1 MAGNHVAVSHH
12 IGHSLLRSF
21 RRHIRNAGDNSGI
34 RIRQVRAF
42 LHVPAVPDIGI
53 LHVLPQDTVQEEIRI
68 GNCRIFIAGCLIGG
82 GIELIQGLTDYRS
95 CDIMDF
101 RADATGLVIGSL
113 ITLFIYTIGHCKQK

>member
-1 MAGNHVAVSHH
+1 MFLPFPILAYSTFCHKIQSRKKSVSA
-12 IGHSLLRSF
+12 IVGF
-21 RRHIRNAGDNSGI
+21 
-34 RIRQVRAF
+34 
-42 LHVPAVPDIGI
+42 
-53 LHVLPQDTVQEEIRI
+53 
-68 GNCRIFIAGCLIGG
+68 FIAGCLIGG